1 MVWWQNAD
9 YEQKRE
15 TGDVT
20 ITWGL
25 DLTGPITEELSWI
38 PKANR
43 AEAGRGAV
51 GVAKRPASAHWRT
64 P

>member
-1 MVWWQNAD
+1 MACWSFLLNVLLARQNAD

-25 DLTGPITEELSWI
+25 DLTGPHYRS
-38 PKANR
+38 
-43 AEAGRGAV
+43 
-51 GVAKRPASAHWRT
+51 
-64 P
+64 